1 MSNPIRLLTTPGDQP
16 NQVRFTAVF
25 AAPEPT
31 DVANCAAASLDTGGG
46 RVLDLGVLCA
56 PTAVTWREQRQVELG
71 THTYAS
77 EGTNAV
83 QLTWGDLA
91 IAAEMP
97 VPEAVA
103 PVLPTVSLT
112 LEPRADSPLQIDA
125 TLHVEGLA
133 PDHHVRLDSG
143 AGQVFDLAGAE
154 GTDQT
159 GAWTL
164 DYPKPGEYVVAV
176 DLLDGD
182 HFWVADLSSE
192 AIHIAEPIAEPAI
205 SAEEAAETLE
215 AVPFD
220 APDLAA
226 AEPWLPFRYVRP
238 VWSWSKTYTA
248 PGSTRVVRSLA
259 PGTYLGVRAEAMAGG
274 ALWYKTASG
283 DWIPAAAV
291 SIMRPSALR
300 GVELAGGT
308 PPPPPPPPPPPGRRG
323 VVTATVLNVRAR
335 PGVIAGNPPVGS
347 LPMGTEVT
355 IYEQQLVGNEVWYRI
370 GTNRWAHSNWIR
382 LLPAVAPAQAS
393 AEGYAAPA
401 SGSRLPV
408 GWVYASA
415 LNVRSGPSTTF
426 PVVGAATH
434 NQSFDVLQI
443 TGSGSST
450 WYRIGADQWLHSGG
464 VRLASLSSRPASI
477 GRSERWV
484 AVRLAQQTVVAYEGD
499 TPVYAAMVATGL
511 PGTPTVRGIFR
522 TWLRQ
527 PTGKMSG
534 GRPGAGYYY
543 LEDVTWT
550 TYFYSGYAL
559 HTAYWHDAF
568 GSPRSHGC
576 VNLSPYDA
584 WWLFQWSAASG
595 ARSPVVHVF

>member
-1 MSNPIRLLTTPGDQP
+1 MSDPIRLLTTPGDRP
-16 NQVRFTAVF
+16 NVVLFSAIF
-25 AAPEPT
+25 AAPDPT
-31 DVANCAAASLDTGGG
+31 QVSTCAPASLDTGDGH
-46 RVLDLGVLCA
+46 VLDVGVLCA
-56 PTAVTWREQRQVELG
+56 PTATTWREQRQVELA
-71 THTYAS
+71 THTYAD
-77 EGTNAV
+77 EGPYTA
-83 QLTWGDLA
+83 QLTWGELVVPA
-91 IAAEMP
+91 TEPAAEA
-97 VPEAVA
+97 VPPAVPAVTSTVA
-103 PVLPTVSLT
+103 PLP
-112 LEPRADSPLQIDA
+112 DSPLQVEV
-125 TLHVEGLA
+125 TLHVTELA
-133 PDHHVRLDSG
+133 ADHQVRLDSG
-143 AGQVFDLAGAE
+143 TGQIYALAGRDGAE
-154 GTDQT
+154 QT
-159 GAWTL
+159 GSWTL
-164 DYPKPGEYVVAV
+164 DFPKPGEYVVAA

-182 HFWVADLSSE
+182 SFWVASLVAE
-192 AIHIAEPIAEPAI
+192 AVEIVDPIAEPLI
-205 SAEEAAETLE
+205 SVEEAAEAPE

-220 APDLAA
+220 APEAVA
-226 AEPWLPFRYVRP
+226 AEPWLPFRYARP
-238 VWSWSKTYTA
+238 VWSWSKTYAA

-259 PGTYLGVRAEAMAGG
+259 PGTYLGIHAEAMAGG
-274 ALWYKTASG
+274 ALWYQTASR

-291 SIMRPSALR
+291 SIMQPSSLR

-335 PGVIAGNPPVGS
+335 PGVFAGNPPVGS
-347 LPMGTEVT
+347 LPMGMEVT
-355 IYEQQLVGNEVWYRI
+355 IYEQQLVGSEVWYRI
-370 GTNRWAHSNWIR
+370 GTNRWVHSNWVR
-382 LLPAVAPAQAS
+382 LLPAAGPVVAS
-393 AEGYAAPA
+393 AEGFAAPA

-408 GWVYASA
+408 GWVYASV

-426 PVVGAATH
+426 PVVGSATH

-450 WYRIGADQWLHSGG
+450 WYRIGADQWLHAGG
-464 VRLASLSSRPASI
+464 VRLASLSSRPGSI

-499 TPVYAAMVATGL
+499 TPVFAGMAATGL

-522 TWLRQ
+522 TWLRR

-550 TYFYSGYAL
+550 EFFYSGYAL
-559 HTAYWHDAF
+559 HTAYWMDAF

-584 WWLFQWSAASG
+584 WWIYQWSAASG
-595 ARSPVVHVF
+595 SRSPVVHVF